1 MRDIAGPPY
10 YHERLMTDPVV
21 VSGIIDV
28 SQGEIALLLEAGYLY
43 LEMQKYKE
51 AEEIFGGVAAL
62 VPHSD
67 VPLVC
72 LGNLA
77 LSQGK
82 YDRAL
87 KHHKEALKR
96 QPDSALAEAHQGET
110 LIFLKKKDDA
120 RAALKRALTLDP
132 DGPAGA
138 FAKSLLDGLA
148 AEVI

>member
-1 MRDIAGPPY
+1 MA
-10 YHERLMTDPVV
+10 EQVV
-21 VSGIIDV
+21 V
-28 SQGEIALLLEAGYLY
+28 QGLVEVPQSEIALILEAGYLY
-43 LEMQKYKE
+43 MEMQKYKE
-51 AEEIFGGVAAL
+51 ADEVFSGVAAL

-67 VPLVC
+67 VPWVC
-72 LGNLA
+72 LSNLA
-77 LSQGK
+77 VSQGK

-87 KHHKEALKR
+87 KHLKEALKR
-96 QPDSALAEAHQGET
+96 QPDSALAEAHHGET

-120 RAALKRALTLDP
+120 RVALKRAVSLDP